1 MSSDGAG
8 SNFEKIISDNI
19 ALLENKHPQEIA
31 TYLMDQV
38 LNENN
43 LDDISIIVIKVIENE
58 VE

>member
-1 MSSDGAG
+1 MVL
-8 SNFEKIISDNI
+8 EVILK
-19 ALLENKHPQEIA
+19 LLENKHPQEIA